1 MDLWLIIAPIIFIG
15 IVVIV
20 IKYFVDMDNT
30 GYSAIYAPSK
40 EEYEKRFNRV
50 WDQIERE
57 NKAKE
62 RKEKA
67 KRYWEG
73 YDD

>member
-30 GYSAIYAPSK
+30 GYPAIYAPSK
-40 EEYEKRFNRV
+40 KEYEKRFNRV

>member
-1 MDLWLIIAPIIFIG
+1 MLNSTLGVTILGIIIFGG
-15 IVVIV
+15 IAIF
-20 IKYFVDMDNT
+20 IYF
-30 GYSAIYAPSK
+30 YLLPAPKSD
-40 EEYEKRFNRV
+40 YEKYMEDYKRKV
-50 WDQIERE
+50 DEQIARE
-57 NKAKE
+57 KKAKE